1 MKVALGLYTTLY
13 SAPSSLFEK
22 TLSLVYEPVLASLY
36 NKPGKHLYIYQS
48 SQMMKYIQRERQ
60 EYKAL
65 IATLAKRG
73 ELEPITGSWSQALLS
88 LLPPKDR
95 VAQIEKLT
103 SFIRHE
109 YGVLPTTAF
118 FYGQVWQPYYISP
131 LKNGGIDNVV
141 ISTYK
146 ANSTSINEEPFVMN
160 ELGKREKIYPFSD
173 YPSFLVESYSK
184 SLISYQELREKLLS
198 YIEKENRTMVIFLN
212 IDQLVLGSQREGQLN
227 KPGELIVE
235 ILSSVETVDLF
246 SFPVTKS
253 GYLSQGWYGRDSIN
267 YNISSFNEL
276 FVHNENYRY
285 IYNRYIAL
293 AESTQTRNNR
303 FLKRDVTTSLFNI
316 ANGNI
321 FIHDAELSPLRF
333 QTRLHFWR
341 SIIDAENCFWE
352 YTDGPSFREYDYE
365 ENGRNDIVMANKSYN
380 VIISP
385 KGASSPEFD
394 SFSSR
399 INYFDT
405 RLPFSPN
412 NIEYP
417 LLKSF
422 ADTVRLGDEEWKTD
436 DSFFYYEPID
446 KKRSEVLFTIEDEN
460 LPFSLSKRYK
470 LRSTTFI
477 LDSTLTNKT
486 EEKKNGS
493 YSITVYLT
501 FPDAYIMGPEQRL
514 DIMAKGEV
522 EAKTVKYNSKCG
534 DTNITFTSTSSFT
547 LREEN
552 IKEVAFTG
560 AGEEEFVLY
569 KKITFTFPLDWN
581 EGESVTY
588 RLVVRGSSFKKED
601 I

>member
-146 ANSTSINEEPFVMN
+146 ANSTSIKEEPFVMN
-160 ELGKREKIYPFSD
+160 ELGKREKIYPFFD
-173 YPSFLVESYSK
+173 YPAFLVESYSK

-235 ILSSVETVDLF
+235 ILSNFETVDLF
-246 SFPVTKS
+246 SLPVTKS
-253 GYLSQGWYGRDSIN
+253 GYLSQGWYGRDAIN
-267 YNISSFNEL
+267 YNLSSFNEL

-316 ANGNI
+316 SNGNI

-333 QTRLHFWR
+333 QTRLQFWR

-446 KKRSEVLFTIEDEN
+446 KKRSEVLFTIEDDN

-486 EEKKNGS
+486 EEKKSGS

-534 DTNITFTSTSSFT
+534 DTNITFTSTSLFT

-560 AGEEEFVLY
+560 VGEEEFVLY